1 MSGRAVPAAC
11 SSGPGMGTTC
21 ATCIHLFTSW
31 LLCHICRH
39 PQPAADQV
47 HGTGPDRGRR
57 LPQANEPVAEPPPLK
72 GREVHPYLWQLLDVL
87 QARFSII
94 PLLHVVH
101 VVLEPVGWMRAEG

>member
-1 MSGRAVPAAC
+1 MSGRAALAWALPAPPTPTC
-11 SSGPGMGTTC
+11 SQAGGSATSGPP
-21 ATCIHLFTSW
+21 
-31 LLCHICRH
+31 

-72 GREVHPYLWQLLDVL
+72 GREVHPYLGQLLDVL

-94 PLLHVVH
+94 PLLHVIH
-101 VVLEPVGWMRAEG
+101 VVLEPVVWLRAEG